1 MEYVPEVW
9 SGWTMLNSEYGLWRE
24 LIVFM
29 QYPIAFG
36 ISQYL
41 RRITIIKVSA
51 A

>member
-1 MEYVPEVW
+1 
-9 SGWTMLNSEYGLWRE
+9 MLNSEYGLWRE

-29 QYPIAFG
+29 QYPIAFC
-36 ISQYL
+36 ISRYL